1 MAEKVNEILE
11 KFAEM
16 YREEKQIVL
25 DMENAYK
32 EYTGYCESSEKDL
45 AEKIQEIR
53 TKMSKL
59 QYYIDYA
66 REHAQASDL
75 ENASTAFETPEGTL
89 ESIRQTIKLDS
100 HNDINAETLYIKA
113 TGQKLF
119 YEEKIEKTRQL
130 IEGSKVQAKRQY
142 DSDVA
147 AINDRRAKHDE
158 FVKEY
163 VQSEE
168 FKNYLKMLAFDKS
181 AFNSTG
187 TANLPDKSF
196 ISIGQRRVKL
206 SVPISVEQ
214 DLTLASNGEYNAAA
228 HTIGAPMRLS
238 VQNGSILYLDYDE
251 RNQQYLFGG
260 IQRLLLNV
268 IKYVGHNITD
278 CLFCEPISNSPDCLG
293 HIAMLGKGIN
303 PFIIVP
309 QTIDEIDNRV
319 KDFCAKAE
327 AAPTPDMLSRVIVMH
342 GFPEKYDS
350 DVVERCVQVFK
361 RAAEL
366 GILVVLT
373 HDNSIPANEAE
384 TELRGISL
392 SIRSKNG
399 GFWVE
404 KLRESFF
411 CYSAPSDIPE
421 DIRREYVD
429 RRRQMATQHSVEQQA
444 PSVQVPLQ
452 PAQMSMPAPEP
463 AAPTPAAVAPAP
475 APTVAAPAPAA
486 VAVAPAP
493 AESVAQSAETAAAPE
508 THVEETPQHETES
521 EAVPE
526 AKNVH
531 ADEAPAEE
539 PVKEAVEAAE
549 ESADDNSEGSD
560 AASVDT
566 DEAKAAERTNVSS
579 GERIRELKRISIG
592 HGLGRKPAY
601 FDINGDISYICGK
614 RSEER
619 LEFTDMIIS
628 SVIGTT
634 HPDDTELWIFDFGC
648 GELMKYAQAPAAHI
662 RFLVADGSAETAFDA
677 IDSLDRELEYRI
689 NLFDENGWRKFG
701 DIPWNEYLPRVV
713 VVINEFPTA
722 LAKIE
727 KLKQFGRNY
736 ATKLNGI
743 LKYCGNYGIHFVL
756 VGENFSQDGQ
766 RPACFKNCSIYSVAA
781 LTSCDLDISEMF
793 SGFSLRDGELANLR
807 RIPAGS
813 AYVAIQG
820 FGGSLVRLAYEPVE
834 NKVAYAAIPEFTADN
849 DTYVEKYPLI
859 INRKFMPLYEDRHDE
874 RSQLIA
880 ERANGETL
888 LFLGEPCRL
897 EAEYPVHLYNDFGEN
912 LLAVVPAHEKCNGLS
927 VAFAVLSSLCEQEIP
942 VEILAFRSNPVYNEM
957 MRIGAAQ
964 GIQIFEDDTAVGRVK
979 EIAANIAEGKHSNA
993 FEIVLGGETLLAAIS
1008 ADDAMAN
1015 LKRALVKGP
1024 TLGVHFM
1031 FVTSNV
1037 SQFAPAFFSLFKH
1050 RVVFPCPMNDA
1061 ERVLRDPNVE
1071 LPENAFRLSG
1081 EGDEIT
1087 VMPYII

>member
-11 KFAEM
+11 KFADM
-16 YREEKQIVL
+16 AREEKQIVL

-147 AINDRRAKHDE
+147 AINDRRAKHDLA
-158 FVKEY
+158 VKEY

-168 FKNYLKMLAFDKS
+168 FKNYLKMLMFDKS

-206 SVPISVEQ
+206 SVPIEVEQ
-214 DLTLASNGEYNAAA
+214 DLSLLSNGEYNAAA
-228 HTIGAPMRLS
+228 HTIGAPMRLPVTSGS
-238 VQNGSILYLDYDE
+238 VLYLDYDE
-251 RNQQYLFGG
+251 RNQQYLLGG
-260 IQRLLLNV
+260 IQRLLLNT

-278 CLFCEPISNSPDCLG
+278 CLFCEPTTNSPDCLG
-293 HIAMLGKGIN
+293 HISMLGKGIN
-303 PFIIVP
+303 PFVIVP
-309 QTIDEIDNRV
+309 QMIDEIDSRV
-319 KDFCAKAE
+319 MDFCAKAQ
-327 AAPTPDMLSRVIVMH
+327 AAPTPDMISRVLIMH
-342 GFPEKYDS
+342 GFPEKYDD
-350 DVVERCVQVFK
+350 DVVRYCVPIIK

-373 HDNSIPANEAE
+373 HDNSIPATAEE
-384 TELRGISL
+384 TEIREIAL

-411 CYSAPSDIPE
+411 WYSAPSEIPE
-421 DIRREYVD
+421 DIRREFVD
-429 RRRQMATQHSVEQQA
+429 RRRQMATQHAAEQQA
-444 PSVQVPLQ
+444 PSVQIPLQ
-452 PAQMSMPAPEP
+452 PQMSMPTPEP
-463 AAPTPAAVAPAP
+463 VAPTPAPSPVAP
-475 APTVAAPAPAA
+475 AAPAPAVA
-486 VAVAPAP
+486 VTTPEPVAAPPVAPAATAVATP
-493 AESVAQSAETAAAPE
+493 EAEPVAEEPPVEEEPQTESVPVDETEEAPVEEAPE
-508 THVEETPQHETES
+508 TVSEETDDSGDLKEEAVDETETLDS
-521 EAVPE
+521 GKPSDRAREL
-526 AKNVH
+526 
-531 ADEAPAEE
+531 E
-539 PVKEAVEAAE
+539 PVVI
-549 ESADDNSEGSD
+549 GS
-560 AASVDT
+560 
-566 DEAKAAERTNVSS
+566 
-579 GERIRELKRISIG
+579 
-592 HGLGRKPAY
+592 GLGRKPAY
-601 FDINGDISYICGK
+601 FDISGDISYICGK
-614 RSEER
+614 RSDER
-619 LEFTDMIIS
+619 LQLTDMIIS

-648 GELMKYAQAPAAHI
+648 GEMMRYGENPAAHV
-662 RFLVADGSAETAFDA
+662 RFLVADGSAETSFDA

-689 NLFDENGWRKFG
+689 NLLDENGWRSFN
-701 DIPWNEYLPRVV
+701 DIPSEEYLPRVV
-713 VVINEFPTA
+713 VVINEFPTV

-727 KLKQFGRNY
+727 NMKQFGRNY
-736 ATKLNGI
+736 TAKLNGI
-743 LKYCGNYGIHFVL
+743 LKYCGSYGIHFVL
-756 VGENFSQDGQ
+756 IGESFSQNGQ
-766 RPACFKNCSIYSVAA
+766 RPACFKNCYLHSVAA
-781 LTSCDLDISEMF
+781 LNSCDLEISEMF
-793 SGFSLRDGELANLR
+793 SGFSLREGELANLR

-813 AYVAIQG
+813 VYVAVQG
-820 FGGSLVRLAYEPVE
+820 YGGSLVRLAYEPVK
-834 NKVAYAAIPEFTADN
+834 NNVAYTAIPEFTADN

-859 INRKFMPLYEDRHDE
+859 INRKFMPLYEDRHEE
-874 RSQLIA
+874 RLQLIS
-880 ERANGETL
+880 ERVNGETL

-912 LLAVVPAHEKCNGLS
+912 LLAVVPAREKNNGLS
-927 VAFAVLSSLCEQEIP
+927 VAFAVLSSLCEQDIP

-964 GIQIFEDDTAVGRVK
+964 GIQVFEGDTAIGRVK
-979 EIAANIAEGKHSNA
+979 EIAADIAEGRHSNA
-993 FEIVLGGETLLAAIS
+993 FDIVLGGDTLLAAIG

-1015 LKRALVKGP
+1015 LRRALVKGP

-1031 FVTSNV
+1031 FVSSSV
-1037 SQFAPAFFSLFKH
+1037 SQFPSSFFALFKH

-1061 ERVLRDPNVE
+1061 ERLLRDPNVE

>member
-16 YREEKQIVL
+16 SREEKQIVL

-100 HNDINAETLYIKA
+100 RNDINAETLYIKA

-119 YEEKIEKTRQL
+119 YEQKIEKTRQL

-147 AINDRRAKHDE
+147 AINDRRAKHDLA
-158 FVKEY
+158 VKEY

-168 FKNYLKMLAFDKS
+168 FKNYLKMLMFDKS

-206 SVPISVEQ
+206 SVPIDVEQ
-214 DLTLASNGEYNAAA
+214 DLSLLSNGEYNAAA
-228 HTIGAPMRLS
+228 HTIGAPMRLPVTSGS
-238 VQNGSILYLDYDE
+238 VLYLDYDE
-251 RNQQYLFGG
+251 RNQQYLLGG
-260 IQRLLLNV
+260 IQRLLLNT

-278 CLFCEPISNSPDCLG
+278 CLFCEPTTNSPDCLG
-293 HIAMLGKGIN
+293 HISMLGKGIN
-303 PFIIVP
+303 PFVIVP
-309 QTIDEIDNRV
+309 QMIDEIDSRV
-319 KDFCAKAE
+319 MDFCAKAQ
-327 AAPTPDMLSRVIVMH
+327 AAPTPDMISRILIMH
-342 GFPEKYDS
+342 GFPEKYDA
-350 DVVERCVQVFK
+350 DVVRHCVPIIK
-361 RAAEL
+361 RATEL

-373 HDNSIPANEAE
+373 HDNSIPATAEE
-384 TELRGISL
+384 TEIREIAL
-392 SIRSKNG
+392 SIRSRNG

-411 CYSAPSDIPE
+411 WYSAPSEIPE

-429 RRRQMATQHSVEQQA
+429 RRRQMATQHAAEQQA

-452 PAQMSMPAPEP
+452 PQMSMPTPEPVAPTPAPVASAPAPVEASSAATAVALSEPEP
-463 AAPTPAAVAPAP
+463 AAEESHVEEAPQIENEPVAD
-475 APTVAAPAPAA
+475 T
-486 VAVAPAP
+486 
-493 AESVAQSAETAAAPE
+493 EEAPE
-508 THVEETPQHETES
+508 TETVSEETEEPDDFKEEADDETETL
-521 EAVPE
+521 E
-526 AKNVH
+526 
-531 ADEAPAEE
+531 
-539 PVKEAVEAAE
+539 
-549 ESADDNSEGSD
+549 
-560 AASVDT
+560 T
-566 DEAKAAERTNVSS
+566 S
-579 GERIRELKRISIG
+579 GLSERIRELKLVGIG
-592 HGLGRKPAY
+592 SGLGRKPAY
-601 FDINGDISYICGK
+601 FDISGDISYICGK

-619 LEFTDMIIS
+619 LQLTDMIIS

-648 GELMKYAQAPAAHI
+648 GEMMRYGENPAPHV
-662 RFLVADGSAETAFDA
+662 RFLVADGSAETSFDV

-689 NLFDENGWRKFG
+689 NLLDENGWRSFN
-701 DIPWNEYLPRVV
+701 DIPAEEYLPRVV
-713 VVINEFPTA
+713 VVINEFPTV

-736 ATKLNGI
+736 TAKLNGI
-743 LKYCGNYGIHFVL
+743 LKYCGSYGIHFVL
-756 VGENFSQDGQ
+756 IGESFSQNGQ
-766 RPACFKNCSIYSVAA
+766 RPACFKNCYLHSVAA
-781 LTSCDLDISEMF
+781 INSCDLEISELF
-793 SGFSLRDGELANLR
+793 SGFSLREGELANLR

-813 AYVAIQG
+813 AYVATQG
-820 FGGSLVRLAYEPVE
+820 YGGSLVRLAYEPVE
-834 NKVAYAAIPEFTADN
+834 NNVSYTAIPEFTADPN
-849 DTYVEKYPLI
+849 TYVEKYPLI
-859 INRKFMPLYEDRHDE
+859 INRKFMPLYEDRHEE
-874 RSQLIA
+874 RLQLIS

-912 LLAVVPAHEKCNGLS
+912 LLAIVPAREKSNGLS
-927 VAFAVLSSLCEQEIP
+927 VAFAVLSSLCEQDIP

-957 MRIGAAQ
+957 ERIGAAQ
-964 GIQIFEDDTAVGRVK
+964 GIQVFEGDTAVGRVK
-979 EIAANIAEGKHSNA
+979 EIAADIAEGRHSNA
-993 FEIVLGGETLLAAIS
+993 FEIVLGSDTLLAAIG

-1031 FVTSNV
+1031 FVSSSV
-1037 SQFAPAFFSLFKH
+1037 SQLSNSFFTLFKH

-1061 ERVLRDPNVE
+1061 ERLLRDPNVE

>member
-16 YREEKQIVL
+16 SREEKQIAL

-32 EYTGYCESSEKDL
+32 EYTEYCESSEKDL

-147 AINDRRAKHDE
+147 AINDRRAKHDLA
-158 FVKEY
+158 VKEY
-163 VQSEE
+163 VQSDE
-168 FKNYLKMLAFDKS
+168 FKNYLKMLMFDKS

-206 SVPISVEQ
+206 SVPIDVEQ
-214 DLTLASNGEYNAAA
+214 DLSLISNGEYNAAA

-238 VQNGSILYLDYDE
+238 VLNGSVLYLDYDE
-251 RNQQYLFGG
+251 RNQQYLLGG
-260 IQRLLLNV
+260 IQRLLLNT
-268 IKYVGHNITD
+268 IKYAGYNITD
-278 CLFCEPISNSPDCLG
+278 CLFCEPTTNSPDCLG
-293 HIAMLGKGIN
+293 HISMLGKGIN
-303 PFIIVP
+303 PFVIVP
-309 QTIDEIDNRV
+309 QMIDEIDSRIM
-319 KDFCAKAE
+319 DFCTKAQT
-327 AAPTPDMLSRVIVMH
+327 APTPDMISRILIMH
-342 GFPEKYDS
+342 GFPEKYDA
-350 DVVERCVQVFK
+350 DVVQRCVPIIK

-373 HDNSIPANEAE
+373 HDNSIPATPEE
-384 TELRGISL
+384 TAIREIAL
-392 SIRSKNG
+392 SIRSRNG

-411 CYSAPSDIPE
+411 WYSAPSEIPE

-429 RRRQMATQHSVEQQA
+429 RRRQMATQHAAEQQA

-452 PAQMSMPAPEP
+452 PQMTVPEP
-463 AAPTPAAVAPAP
+463 VAPTPAPAAPAPVPAAPAP
-475 APTVAAPAPAA
+475 APVAPSAVVTVAAPA
-486 VAVAPAP
+486 
-493 AESVAQSAETAAAPE
+493 ESSAEPIADEPPVEEAPQPDSVPETVPDTEETSVEAAPE
-508 THVEETPQHETES
+508 
-521 EAVPE
+521 
-526 AKNVH
+526 
-531 ADEAPAEE
+531 
-539 PVKEAVEAAE
+539 PVDEAAE
-549 ESADDNSEGSD
+549 EPDASEKE
-560 AASVDT
+560 AVD
-566 DEAKAAERTNVSS
+566 EPVPAKGGKPSERTRALAII
-579 GERIRELKRISIG
+579 EIG
-592 HGLGRKPAY
+592 TGLGRKPAY
-601 FDINGDISYICGK
+601 FDISGDISYICGK
-614 RSEER
+614 RSDER
-619 LEFTDMIIS
+619 MQLTDMIIS

-648 GELMKYAQAPAAHI
+648 GEMMKYGENPAAHV
-662 RFLVADGSAETAFDA
+662 RFLVADGSAETSFDA

-689 NLFDENGWRKFG
+689 NLFDENGWRSFD
-701 DIPWNEYLPRVV
+701 DIPAEEYLPRVV
-713 VVINEFPTA
+713 VVINEFPIA

-727 KLKQFGRNY
+727 NLKQFGRNY
-736 ATKLNGI
+736 TAKLNGI
-743 LKYCGNYGIHFVL
+743 LKYCGSYGIHFVL
-756 VGENFSQDGQ
+756 IGESFSQNGQ
-766 RPACFKNCSIYSVAA
+766 RPACFKNCSLHSVAA
-781 LTSCDLDISEMF
+781 LNSCDLEISEMF
-793 SGFSLRDGELANLR
+793 NGFSLREGELANLR
-807 RIPAGS
+807 RIPAAS
-813 AYVAIQG
+813 AYVATQG
-820 FGGSLVRLAYEPVE
+820 YGSSLVRLAYEPVK
-834 NKVAYAAIPEFTADN
+834 NNAAYTAIPEFTADN

-859 INRKFMPLYEDRHDE
+859 INRKFMPLYEDRHEE
-874 RSQLIA
+874 RLQLIS
-880 ERANGETL
+880 ERVNGETL

-897 EAEYPVHLYNDFGEN
+897 EAEYPVRLYNDFGEN
-912 LLAVVPAHEKCNGLS
+912 LLAVVPAREKNNGLS
-927 VAFAVLSSLCEQEIP
+927 VAFAVLSSLCEQDIP
-942 VEILAFRSNPVYNEM
+942 VEILAFRSNPVYGEM

-964 GIQIFEDDTAVGRVK
+964 GIQVFEGDTAIGRVK
-979 EIAANIAEGKHSNA
+979 EIAADIAEGRHSNT
-993 FEIVLGGETLLAAIS
+993 FEIVLGGDTLLAAIS

-1024 TLGVHFM
+1024 SLGVHFM
-1031 FVTSNV
+1031 LVTSNV

-1050 RVVFPCPMNDA
+1050 RVVFPCSMNDA
-1061 ERVLRDPNVE
+1061 EKVLRDPNVE

>member
-16 YREEKQIVL
+16 AREEKQITQ
-25 DMENAYK
+25 DMEEAYK
-32 EYTGYCESSEKDL
+32 EYTSYCELSEKDL

-53 TKMSKL
+53 TKINKL

-130 IEGSKVQAKRQY
+130 IEESKVQAKRQY
-142 DSDVA
+142 DSTA
-147 AINDRRAKHDE
+147 AAVKNRRTKHDE

-214 DLTLASNGEYNAAA
+214 DLTLMSNGEYNAAA

-238 VQNGSILYLDYDE
+238 VHNGSILYLDYDE

-268 IKYVGHNITD
+268 IKYIGHNITD
-278 CLFCEPISNSPDCLG
+278 CLFCEPTTNSPDCLG

-309 QTIDEIDNRV
+309 QTIDEIDSRV
-319 KDFCAKAE
+319 RDFCDAAE

-350 DVVERCVQVFK
+350 DVVNRCVKVFK
-361 RAAEL
+361 RAADL

-373 HDNSIPANEAE
+373 HDNSIPATDAE

-429 RRRQMATQHSVEQQA
+429 RRRQMATQHSAEQQA
-444 PSVQVPLQ
+444 PSVQVPVQ
-452 PAQMSMPAPEP
+452 SAQRSVSE
-463 AAPTPAAVAPAP
+463 TPAS
-475 APTVAAPAPAA
+475 AA

-493 AESVAQSAETAAAPE
+493 AEAPTQSSESKSRAEETIQLENKPETIHDADDVREDASSDDEPASEKSAEEPADNGSDE
-508 THVEETPQHETES
+508 I
-521 EAVPE
+521 
-526 AKNVH
+526 
-531 ADEAPAEE
+531 DEAPA
-539 PVKEAVEAAE
+539 ADEAAP
-549 ESADDNSEGSD
+549 
-560 AASVDT
+560 T
-566 DEAKAAERTNVSS
+566 ERTDISNN
-579 GERIRELKRISIG
+579 ERIRELKRISIG

-619 LEFTDMIIS
+619 LQLTEMIIS

-648 GELMKYAQAPAAHI
+648 GELMKYSQQPAAHI

-689 NLFDENGWRKFG
+689 NLFEENGWRSFAN
-701 DIPWNEYLPRVV
+701 IPWNEYLPRIV

-736 ATKLNGI
+736 TTKLNGI

-756 VGENFSQDGQ
+756 VGENFSRDGE
-766 RPACFKNCSIYSVAA
+766 RPSCFKNCSIYSVAA

-793 SGFSLRDGELANLR
+793 SEFSLRDGELATLR
-807 RIPAGS
+807 RIPSGS
-813 AYVAIQG
+813 AFVAIQG

-834 NKVAYAAIPEFTADN
+834 NKTAYTAIPEFTADN

-880 ERANGETL
+880 ERSNGETL

-897 EAEYPVHLYNDFGEN
+897 EAEYPIHLYNNFGQN
-912 LLAVVPAHEKCNGLS
+912 LLAVVPAHERCNGLS

-979 EIAANIAEGKHSNA
+979 EIASDISEGKQSNA
-993 FEIVLGGETLLAAIS
+993 FEIVLGGDTLVAAIS
-1008 ADDAMAN
+1008 ADDAMLN
-1015 LKRALVKGP
+1015 LKKALVKGP

-1037 SQFAPAFFSLFKH
+1037 SMFSPAFFSLFKH
-1050 RVVFPCPMNDA
+1050 RIVFPCPMNDA
-1061 ERVLRDPNVE
+1061 EKVLRDPNVD